1 MRPGSASAL
10 GLQLCK
16 WARCF
21 YPAGGFP
28 ESDSCGAHTPT
39 RPFGGHA
46 CSKKEP
52 FGAFCVC
59 MNGCLRM
66 WCVCVCAER
75 RALSA
80 CMLKITAYLSNMCL
94 FCMRSG
100 LFRVH
105 SLLDTERHSLQRQ
118 QTDIVKHALLVH
130 TYCNTQ
136 SIRSRSRYMM
146 NKHCSM
152 VSSLD
157 RVTSNVQQY
166 TRDDLPRLYDKW
178 VCV

>member
-105 SLLDTERHSLQRQ
+105 SLLVFVLYAVWSIQSPLTTRHWE
-118 QTDIVKHALLVH
+118 
-130 TYCNTQ
+130 TQ
-136 SIRSRSRYMM
+136 STKTADRYC
-146 NKHCSM
+146 KACPPGSHI
-152 VSSLD
+152 L
-157 RVTSNVQQY
+157 QHAEY
-166 TRDDLPRLYDKW
+166 TE
-178 VCV
+178 